1 MKRAHLAL
9 TVLALAGCASGPPP
23 RLAPAP
29 ERTLAMNAE
38 ANGQLTRHD
47 AQLRDSSV
55 YQAWRFDGVAGQ
67 IVQIDV
73 MSSEF
78 DAFAILTDATGN
90 KLADNDDGGGGTNAR
105 IIYTIQTSGT
115 YRILANS
122 LTKGRYGRYTVRLH
136 GLGMTSGAN
145 APGGVLPG
153 TVGQVMRG
161 QTMSGQLNATD
172 PKLSDGSVYQ
182 AWTYI
187 GTAGETIQVDVV
199 STDFDAYAIIQDGN
213 GVKLAADDDSGGG
226 TNARIIYTLPY
237 SGAYRL
243 IANTYRQGSY
253 GAFSLSV
260 R

>member
-1 MKRAHLAL
+1 MTRTHLAL
-9 TVLALAGCASGPPP
+9 TFLALAGCGSGPPMRP
-23 RLAPAP
+23 APAP
-29 ERTLAMNAE
+29 ERTLAMNSE
-38 ANGQLTRHD
+38 ANGQLTKFD

-55 YQAWRFDGVAGQ
+55 YQAWRFEGVAGQ
-67 IVQIDV
+67 IVQLDV
-73 MSSEF
+73 MSTDF
-78 DAFAILTDATGN
+78 DAFAILTDGAGN

-122 LTKGRYGRYTVRLH
+122 LAKGRYGRYTVRLH
-136 GLGMTSGAN
+136 SLGMTSGAN

-153 TVGQVMRG
+153 TVGQIMRG
-161 QTMSGQLNATD
+161 QTMSGELKATD

-199 STDFDAYAIIQDGN
+199 SADFDAYAIIQDGN

-226 TNARIIYTLPY
+226 TNARIILTLPY